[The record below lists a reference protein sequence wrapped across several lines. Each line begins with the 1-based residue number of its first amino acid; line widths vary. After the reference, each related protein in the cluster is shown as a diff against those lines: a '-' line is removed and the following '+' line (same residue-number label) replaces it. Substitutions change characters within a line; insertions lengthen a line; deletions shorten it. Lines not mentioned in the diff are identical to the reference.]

1 MKLETLE
8 KELKIRNYSQ
18 KTVKSYLFYNMKFL
32 EFIKK
37 SSDKVRSIDIKI
49 YLNYLKDKGLSGN
62 AISHIV
68 SALKFYYEQVL
79 GRKLFYSIRYPRR
92 EKRLPTVLTRDEIK
106 KIIDSL
112 KNKKHKLL
120 IKIVYG
126 SGLRVS
132 EVVKLKI
139 SDLDLD
145 KGIIHVICS
154 KRRKDRNTILPKN
167 LIEELNLYLKSRK
180 DDNLYLF
187 PGATKDEH
195 LSIRSVQKIVK
206 NATRLAGIN
215 KRVYVH
221 ALRHSF
227 ATHLLESGVDI
238 KNIAELL
245 GHNRLDTT
253 LIYLHTSTEHL
264 KNIRSPLDDLL
275 SCNQQKKMLLTT

>member
-1 MKLETLE
+1 MNLENLE
-8 KELKIRNYSQ
+8 KELRIRNYSQ
-18 KTVKSYLFYNMKFL
+18 KTVRSYLFYNMKFL
-32 EFIKK
+32 GFIKK
-37 SSDKVRSIDIKI
+37 SADEVRSTDIKI

-62 AISHIV
+62 AISHVV

-79 GRKLFYSIRYPRR
+79 GRKLFYGIRYPRR
-92 EKRLPTVLTRDEIK
+92 EKRLPTVLTKEEIK
-106 KIIDSL
+106 KMIDSL
-112 KNKKHKLL
+112 RNRKHKLL

-139 SDLDLD
+139 PDLDLE
-145 KGIIHVICS
+145 KGIIHVRCS
-154 KRRKDRNTILPKN
+154 KRSKDRNTILPEN
-167 LIEELNLYLKSRK
+167 LIEELKFYLEPRK
-180 DDNLYLF
+180 DDNPYLF
-187 PGATKDEH
+187 PGIKKDEH
-195 LSIRSVQKIVK
+195 LSVRFVQKIVK
-206 NATRLAGIN
+206 NATKLAGIK

-253 LIYLHTSTEHL
+253 LIYLHASTEHL
-264 KNIRSPLDDLL
+264 KNIKSPLDELP
-275 SCNQQKKMLLTT
+275 

>member
-1 MKLETLE
+1 MNLETLE

-37 SSDKVRSIDIKI
+37 SADEVRSIDIKI
-49 YLNYLKDKGLSGN
+49 YLNYLKDRGLSGN
-62 AISHIV
+62 AISHVV

-79 GRKLFYSIRYPRR
+79 GRKLFYGIRYPRR
-92 EKRLPTVLTRDEIK
+92 EKKLPTVLTRDEIK
-106 KIIDSL
+106 KIIDAL
-112 KNKKHKLL
+112 KNRKHKLL

-139 SDLDLD
+139 SDLDLEQ
-145 KGIIHVICS
+145 GIIHIKCS
-154 KRRKDRNTILPKN
+154 KRRKDRNTIIPKN
-167 LIEELNLYLKSRK
+167 LIEELNCYIKSRK
-180 DDNLYLF
+180 DDNSYLF
-187 PGATKDEH
+187 PGMSKNEH
-195 LSIRSVQKIVK
+195 LSVRSVQKIVK
-206 NATRLAGIN
+206 NATKLAGIN

-227 ATHLLESGVDI
+227 ATHLLEDGVDI

-253 LIYLHTSTEHL
+253 LIYLHTSTMHL
-264 KNIRSPLDDLL
+264 KNIKSPLDNLFIK
-275 SCNQQKKMLLTT
+275 NQN